1 MGRPAKSAKNTK
13 VAKTEIPEPAPE
25 PAPKP
30 IDPNLAAL
38 LNDLDTASKI
48 DRNDSDLKPLDLF
61 NWVLDK
67 FPKLQYLNVYVTKPE
82 DVDEFSRYHLNI
94 VLMQIINKDKSKEFI
109 HYEQFS
115 NEIKCLIMNKETVDK
130 SDYDKF
136 MVVIEPKVLPYM
148 DGYYRKAKIATN
160 DVSTLVEKYIE
171 MKDIKFEVEDEDT
184 TTVAEAIVDDLAAL
198 INGN

>member
-1 MGRPAKSAKNTK
+1 MGRTPKSAKNTK
-13 VAKTEIPEPAPE
+13 VTKVEIPEPAPE
-25 PAPKP
+25 PVPTINP
-30 IDPNLAAL
+30 ELAEL
-38 LNDLDTASKI
+38 LNNLDSASKI

-61 NWVLDK
+61 NWVLDR

-160 DVSTLVEKYIE
+160 DVSALVEKYIE
-171 MKDIKFEVEDEDT
+171 MKGIKFEVEDEDT